1 MKRRTKARERK
12 DISWYVLCPSCRSRI
27 NLDECPIPGGM
38 TYNVEY
44 CYECGAEIEI
54 YPPDEKQGG
63 EKLRII
69 IRLLLRIY
77 YYLRCSYKIWEVR
90 HLQEYTLVY
99 TTKENVQIGVYLGR
113 KPESPYD
120 FIVKFREPGKQERTP
135 AHVHLIVEM
144 CVKHTHNPLFTLKL
158 KEHIL
163 TMLKTI
169 NSVSSFPSTLQ
180 FFKPEH
186 IELFKEL
193 DRVGEFTIEFL
204 FVVTELLA
212 IQEKTNYPEGS
223 LTESLY
229 KDFGVKDRFSVIQKA
244 VLKRLR

>member
-1 MKRRTKARERK
+1 MKKLFIILKA
-12 DISWYVLCPSCRSRI
+12 VC
-27 NLDECPIPGGM
+27 
-38 TYNVEY
+38 
-44 CYECGAEIEI
+44 
-54 YPPDEKQGG
+54 
-63 EKLRII
+63 
-69 IRLLLRIY
+69 
-77 YYLRCSYKIWEVR
+77 YYLKSSYKIWKIR
-90 HLQEYTLVY
+90 RLQEDDLVY
-99 TTKENVQIGVYLGR
+99 TTRTHVQIGVYPGS

-120 FIVKFREPGKQERTP
+120 FIVKFREPNKRERTP

-144 CVKHTHNPLFTLKL
+144 YVKHAYNPSLTLKL

-163 TMLKTI
+163 TMLNHIKPV
-169 NSVSSFPSTLQ
+169 NSFPPCLQ

-186 IELFKEL
+186 IEPYKEL
-193 DRVGEFTIEFL
+193 DRVGEFTVEFL
-204 FVVTELLA
+204 LVVTELMA